1 MEYVIAAIRWFMGT
15 ITMAIDWVVDEI
27 QKGLIDLGFAQAISE
42 LYMIDGKII
51 DTMQAWY
58 EDLNDV
64 RPADMYKVLR
74 TNSQLYSYDGSG
86 RMGIGTIAPYV
97 APIVQYQNTQQTVN
111 PPDTTTTT
119 EPLSP
124 PPKSFW
130 EFFCEYWSNFHFAYN
145 PK

>member
-1 MEYVIAAIRWFMGT
+1 
-15 ITMAIDWVVDEI
+15 
-27 QKGLIDLGFAQAISE
+27 
-42 LYMIDGKII
+42 MIDGKII

-64 RPADMYKVLR
+64 GPADIHKVLR
-74 TNSQLYSYDGSG
+74 ANSQLYSYDGSG

-111 PPDTTTTT
+111 PLNEDTTTTT

-124 PPKSFW
+124 PPKNSWDWLRDFW
-130 EFFCEYWSNFHFAYN
+130 YRL
-145 PK
+145 